1 MGKNE
6 KVRILRFIMKDSI
19 EEGMLEL
26 QEAKAVIGKGSME
39 KLKPDEARKARLYD
53 LKKLFSL

>member
-1 MGKNE
+1 
-6 KVRILRFIMKDSI
+6 MKDSI

>member
-1 MGKNE
+1 M
-6 KVRILRFIMKDSI
+6 RIFRFIMKDSI